1 MLQRHSPRGIR
12 GMRYLHNTQTETQ
25 NRGCSI
31 GDNRHGTFSIFLLH
45 DNSDKNIP
53 KHNKFLNSRK
63 SYACQ
68 VLPNGF
74 AGGCLPA
81 YAVQGGIKPLT
92 CTHFD
97 PNIFLIFSKS
107 NSFTLPQQAF
117 NLPLWVTTS
126 TSLLKL
132 HTGATQALTRARES
146 WLACLKIIFVH
157 YYCFFSV
164 FGLWHKAN
172 SAHFSG
178 SYEKICS
185 QIKKLTCNCSFS
197 ELTSHT
203 TKAIRKS
210 FVSPVFCRMYPSP

>member
-1 MLQRHSPRGIR
+1 M
-12 GMRYLHNTQTETQ
+12 
-25 NRGCSI
+25 
-31 GDNRHGTFSIFLLH
+31 
-45 DNSDKNIP
+45 
-53 KHNKFLNSRK
+53 
-63 SYACQ
+63 
-68 VLPNGF
+68 
-74 AGGCLPA
+74 
-81 YAVQGGIKPLT
+81 
-92 CTHFD
+92 
-97 PNIFLIFSKS
+97 
-107 NSFTLPQQAF
+107 SFTFPQQGS

-157 YYCFFSV
+157 YYCFSLF

-203 TKAIRKS
+203 TKEISSAS
-210 FVSPVFCRMYPSP
+210 CPVFYRMYPSPWKSAVFLCGIFCAWPEVDRLYHSCTLGCWKDA

>member
-1 MLQRHSPRGIR
+1 MPPKDGI
-12 GMRYLHNTQTETQ
+12 
-25 NRGCSI
+25 S
-31 GDNRHGTFSIFLLH
+31 
-45 DNSDKNIP
+45 
-53 KHNKFLNSRK
+53 
-63 SYACQ
+63 
-68 VLPNGF
+68 
-74 AGGCLPA
+74 
-81 YAVQGGIKPLT
+81 PLT

-107 NSFTLPQQAF
+107 NF
-117 NLPLWVTTS
+117 VHTS
-126 TSLLKL
+126 PTSLKSSIMGNYLDFALKIA
-132 HTGATQALTRARES
+132 HRGNTGSHKGKRK
-146 WLACLKIIFVH
+146 LACLSENYI
-157 YYCFFSV
+157 CALLLFFSV